1 MSFKENLQYLR
12 GSRNMTQEQLAML
25 LGVSRQAISKWE
37 SEKAYPEMD
46 KLLMLCD
53 MFGVTLD
60 DLVMGDARASAG
72 CGGAGRVDLA
82 ADTDG
87 VAASVG
93 VADAAVGAVPGVIG
107 FAASQVAGM
116 SDSGESDVRDTN
128 PNVCASVSGESDAQG
143 AKTGVQ
149 LSVSPESDTRDGTD
163 IPQSVPRHIVQDVV
177 GYDSH
182 MRRFAW
188 LIAIGVAAIILGVA
202 VGMLFSPEGSV
213 LGPSPVNDV
222 LVTVCTLVGAM
233 VGLALLIPAGIMHGD
248 FRRRHPYV
256 QDFYTNEDKSRAS
269 VVLAIGVAIGAVLI
283 LAGVCVRVFCDEFV
297 ADGDAGWPDSVLLA
311 CVAAAVFCF
320 IMSGM
325 THDKVNVDK
334 YNREAEEE
342 SVREGR
348 SVPHPTMSESDRFYS
363 RLTGAICGV
372 IMLLATVV
380 ALLMLFL
387 GTAGSDADAW
397 MKVFWVPWPIGGV
410 LCGVVDIIVSL
421 VKEARRR

>member
-37 SEKAYPEMD
+37 SDKAYPEMD

-60 DLVMGDARASAG
+60 DLVMGDVRASAG

-87 VAASVG
+87 AAASVG

-116 SDSGESDVRDTN
+116 SD
-128 PNVCASVSGESDAQG
+128 SGESDAQG

-222 LVTVCTLVGAM
+222 LVTVCTLVGAI

-256 QDFYTNEDKSRAS
+256 QDFYTDEDKSRAS

-283 LAGVCVRVFCDEFV
+283 LAGVCVRVFCDELV

-311 CVAAAVFCF
+311 CVAAAAFCF

-387 GTAGSDADAW
+387 GMAGSDVDAW

-410 LCGVVDIIVSL
+410 LCGVVVIIVPL

>member
-60 DLVMGDARASAG
+60 DLVMGDVRASAG
-72 CGGAGRVDLA
+72 CGGARRVDLA

-116 SDSGESDVRDTN
+116 SD
-128 PNVCASVSGESDAQG
+128 SGESDAQG

-348 SVPHPTMSESDRFYS
+348 SVPHPTMSESDRFYR

>member
-37 SEKAYPEMD
+37 SEKSYPEMD

-60 DLVMGDARASAG
+60 DLVMGDVRASAG

-116 SDSGESDVRDTN
+116 SDSGESD
-128 PNVCASVSGESDAQG
+128 AQG

-149 LSVSPESDTRDGTD
+149 LSVSPESDTRDGAD

-348 SVPHPTMSESDRFYS
+348 SVPHPTMSESDRFYR

>member
-60 DLVMGDARASAG
+60 DLVMGDVRASAG

-87 VAASVG
+87 MAASVG

-116 SDSGESDVRDTN
+116 SD
-128 PNVCASVSGESDAQG
+128 SGESDAQG

-182 MRRFAW
+182 MRRFTW

-202 VGMLFSPEGSV
+202 VGMLFLPEGSV

-222 LVTVCTLVGAM
+222 LVTVCTLVGAI

-256 QDFYTNEDKSRAS
+256 QDFYTDEDKSRAS

-283 LAGVCVRVFCDEFV
+283 LAGVCVLVFCDELV

-342 SVREGR
+342 SVHEGR

-387 GTAGSDADAW
+387 GMAGSDVDAW
-397 MKVFWVPWPIGGV
+397 MKVFWVPWQIGGV
-410 LCGVVDIIVSL
+410 LCGVVVIIVPL
-421 VKEARRR
+421 VKAARRR

>member
-60 DLVMGDARASAG
+60 DLVMGDVRASAG

-116 SDSGESDVRDTN
+116 SDSGESD
-128 PNVCASVSGESDAQG
+128 AQG

-149 LSVSPESDTRDGTD
+149 LSVSPESDMRGGTD

-222 LVTVCTLVGAM
+222 LVTVCTLVGAI

-256 QDFYTNEDKSRAS
+256 QDFYTDEDKSRAS

-283 LAGVCVRVFCDEFV
+283 LAGVCVRVFCDELV

-311 CVAAAVFCF
+311 CVAAAAFCF

-387 GTAGSDADAW
+387 GMAGSDVDAW

-410 LCGVVDIIVSL
+410 LCGVVVIIVPL

>member
-60 DLVMGDARASAG
+60 DLVMGDVRASAG

-116 SDSGESDVRDTN
+116 S
-128 PNVCASVSGESDAQG
+128 VSGESDAQG

-163 IPQSVPRHIVQDVV
+163 IPQSVPRHIGQDVV

-222 LVTVCTLVGAM
+222 LVTRYARW
-233 VGLALLIPAGIMHGD
+233 LA
-248 FRRRHPYV
+248 
-256 QDFYTNEDKSRAS
+256 
-269 VVLAIGVAIGAVLI
+269 
-283 LAGVCVRVFCDEFV
+283 
-297 ADGDAGWPDSVLLA
+297 
-311 CVAAAVFCF
+311 
-320 IMSGM
+320 
-325 THDKVNVDK
+325 
-334 YNREAEEE
+334 
-342 SVREGR
+342 
-348 SVPHPTMSESDRFYS
+348 
-363 RLTGAICGV
+363 RL
-372 IMLLATVV
+372 
-380 ALLMLFL
+380 
-387 GTAGSDADAW
+387 S
-397 MKVFWVPWPIGGV
+397 
-410 LCGVVDIIVSL
+410 VSL
-421 VKEARRR
+421 C

>member
-60 DLVMGDARASAG
+60 DLVMGDVRASAG

-93 VADAAVGAVPGVIG
+93 VADAAIGAVPGVIG

-116 SDSGESDVRDTN
+116 SD
-128 PNVCASVSGESDAQG
+128 SGESDAQG

-283 LAGVCVRVFCDEFV
+283 LAGVCVRVFCDEFI

-348 SVPHPTMSESDRFYS
+348 SVPHPTMSESDRFYR

>member
-60 DLVMGDARASAG
+60 DLVMGDVRASAG

-93 VADAAVGAVPGVIG
+93 VGDAAVGEVPGVIG

-116 SDSGESDVRDTN
+116 SD
-128 PNVCASVSGESDAQG
+128 SGESDAQG

-149 LSVSPESDTRDGTD
+149 LSVSPESDTRDGAD

-202 VGMLFSPEGSV
+202 VGMLFLPEGSV

-222 LVTVCTLVGAM
+222 LVTVCTLVGAI

-256 QDFYTNEDKSRAS
+256 QDFYTDEDKSRAS
-269 VVLAIGVAIGAVLI
+269 VVLAIGVAIGVVLI
-283 LAGVCVRVFCDEFV
+283 LAGVCVLVFCDELV

-348 SVPHPTMSESDRFYS
+348 SVPHSTMSESDRFYS

-387 GTAGSDADAW
+387 GMAGSDVDAW

-410 LCGVVDIIVSL
+410 LCGVVGIIVPL

>member
-60 DLVMGDARASAG
+60 DLVMGDVRASAG

-87 VAASVG
+87 MAASVG

-116 SDSGESDVRDTN
+116 SD
-128 PNVCASVSGESDAQG
+128 SGESDAQG

-182 MRRFAW
+182 MRRFTW

-202 VGMLFSPEGSV
+202 VGMLFLPEGSV

-222 LVTVCTLVGAM
+222 LVTVCTLVGAI

-256 QDFYTNEDKSRAS
+256 QDFYTDEDKSRAS

-283 LAGVCVRVFCDEFV
+283 LAGVCVLVFCDELV

-348 SVPHPTMSESDRFYS
+348 SVPHPTMSESDRFYR

>member
-60 DLVMGDARASAG
+60 DLVMGDVRASAG

-93 VADAAVGAVPGVIG
+93 VADAAVGAVLGVIG

-116 SDSGESDVRDTN
+116 
-128 PNVCASVSGESDAQG
+128 SVSGESDAQG

-163 IPQSVPRHIVQDVV
+163 IPQSVPRHIGQDVV

-222 LVTVCTLVGAM
+222 LVTVCTLVGTI

-256 QDFYTNEDKSRAS
+256 QDFYTDEDKSRAS

-283 LAGVCVRVFCDEFV
+283 LAGVCVLVFCDELV

-348 SVPHPTMSESDRFYS
+348 FVPHSTMSESDRFYS

-387 GTAGSDADAW
+387 GMAGSDVDVW

-410 LCGVVDIIVSL
+410 LCGVVGIIVPL

>member
-60 DLVMGDARASAG
+60 DLVMGDVRASAG
-72 CGGAGRVDLA
+72 CGGARRVDLA

-116 SDSGESDVRDTN
+116 SD
-128 PNVCASVSGESDAQG
+128 SGESDAQG

-348 SVPHPTMSESDRFYS
+348 SVPHPTMSESDRFYR

-410 LCGVVDIIVSL
+410 LCGVVDIIMSL

>member
-60 DLVMGDARASAG
+60 DLVMGDVRASAG
-72 CGGAGRVDLA
+72 CGGARRVDLA

-116 SDSGESDVRDTN
+116 SD
-128 PNVCASVSGESDAQG
+128 SGESDAQG

-348 SVPHPTMSESDRFYS
+348 SVPHPTMSESDRFYR

-421 VKEARRR
+421 VKESRRR

>member
-12 GSRNMTQEQLAML
+12 GSRNMTRKQLAML

-60 DLVMGDARASAG
+60 DLVMGDVRASAG
-72 CGGAGRVDLA
+72 CGGARRVDLA

-116 SDSGESDVRDTN
+116 SD
-128 PNVCASVSGESDAQG
+128 SGESDAQG

-348 SVPHPTMSESDRFYS
+348 SVPHPTMSESDRFYR

-410 LCGVVDIIVSL
+410 LCGVVDIIVPL

>member
-60 DLVMGDARASAG
+60 DLVMGDVRASAG

-93 VADAAVGAVPGVIG
+93 GGGDAAVGAVPGVIG

-149 LSVSPESDTRDGTD
+149 LSVSPESDMRGGR
-163 IPQSVPRHIVQDVV
+163 QV
-177 GYDSH
+177 G
-182 MRRFAW
+182 W
-188 LIAIGVAAIILGVA
+188 N
-202 VGMLFSPEGSV
+202 P
-213 LGPSPVNDV
+213 
-222 LVTVCTLVGAM
+222 
-233 VGLALLIPAGIMHGD
+233 
-248 FRRRHPYV
+248 
-256 QDFYTNEDKSRAS
+256 
-269 VVLAIGVAIGAVLI
+269 
-283 LAGVCVRVFCDEFV
+283 
-297 ADGDAGWPDSVLLA
+297 
-311 CVAAAVFCF
+311 
-320 IMSGM
+320 
-325 THDKVNVDK
+325 
-334 YNREAEEE
+334 
-342 SVREGR
+342 
-348 SVPHPTMSESDRFYS
+348 
-363 RLTGAICGV
+363 
-372 IMLLATVV
+372 
-380 ALLMLFL
+380 
-387 GTAGSDADAW
+387 
-397 MKVFWVPWPIGGV
+397 
-410 LCGVVDIIVSL
+410 
-421 VKEARRR
+421 

>member
-60 DLVMGDARASAG
+60 DLVMGDVRASAG

-93 VADAAVGAVPGVIG
+93 VGDAAVGEVPGVIG

-116 SDSGESDVRDTN
+116 SD
-128 PNVCASVSGESDAQG
+128 SGESDAQG

-222 LVTVCTLVGAM
+222 LVTVCTLVGAI

-256 QDFYTNEDKSRAS
+256 QDFYTDEDKSRAS
-269 VVLAIGVAIGAVLI
+269 VVLAIGVAIGTVLI
-283 LAGVCVRVFCDEFV
+283 LAGVCVLVFCDELV

-348 SVPHPTMSESDRFYS
+348 SVPHSTMSESDRFYS

-387 GTAGSDADAW
+387 GMAGSDVDAW
-397 MKVFWVPWPIGGV
+397 MKVFWVPWPIGAV
-410 LCGVVDIIVSL
+410 LCGVVVIIVPL

>member
-60 DLVMGDARASAG
+60 DLVMGDVRASAG

-93 VADAAVGAVPGVIG
+93 VGDAAVGEVPGVIG

-116 SDSGESDVRDTN
+116 SD
-128 PNVCASVSGESDAQG
+128 SGESDAQG

-149 LSVSPESDTRDGTD
+149 LSVSPESDTRDGAD

-387 GTAGSDADAW
+387 GTAGSDVDAW

-410 LCGVVDIIVSL
+410 LCGVVGIIVPL

>member
-60 DLVMGDARASAG
+60 DLVMGDVRASAG

-116 SDSGESDVRDTN
+116 S
-128 PNVCASVSGESDAQG
+128 VSGESDAQG
-143 AKTGVQ
+143 AETGVQ

-163 IPQSVPRHIVQDVV
+163 IPQSVPRHIGQDVV

-222 LVTVCTLVGAM
+222 LVTVCTLVGTI

-256 QDFYTNEDKSRAS
+256 QDFYTDEDKSRAS

-283 LAGVCVRVFCDEFV
+283 LAGVCVLVFCDELV

-348 SVPHPTMSESDRFYS
+348 FVPHSTMSESDRFYS

-387 GTAGSDADAW
+387 GMAGSDVDVW

-410 LCGVVDIIVSL
+410 LCGVVGIIVPL

>member
-60 DLVMGDARASAG
+60 DLVMGDVRASAG

-93 VADAAVGAVPGVIG
+93 VGDAAVGAVPGVIG

-116 SDSGESDVRDTN
+116 
-128 PNVCASVSGESDAQG
+128 SVSGESDAQG

-149 LSVSPESDTRDGTD
+149 LSVSPESDTRDGAD

-297 ADGDAGWPDSVLLA
+297 ADGDSGWPDSVLLA

-387 GTAGSDADAW
+387 GTAGSDADTW

-410 LCGVVDIIVSL
+410 LCGVVGIIVPL

>member
-37 SEKAYPEMD
+37 SEKACPEMD

-60 DLVMGDARASAG
+60 DLVMGDVRASAG

-93 VADAAVGAVPGVIG
+93 VGDAAVGEVPGVIG

-116 SDSGESDVRDTN
+116 SD
-128 PNVCASVSGESDAQG
+128 SGESDAQG

-149 LSVSPESDTRDGTD
+149 LSVSPESDTRDGAD

-387 GTAGSDADAW
+387 GMAGSDVDAW

-410 LCGVVDIIVSL
+410 LCGVVGIIVPL

>member
-60 DLVMGDARASAG
+60 DLVMGDVRASAG

-116 SDSGESDVRDTN
+116 S
-128 PNVCASVSGESDAQG
+128 VSGESDAQG

-163 IPQSVPRHIVQDVV
+163 IPQSVPRHIGQDVV

-222 LVTVCTLVGAM
+222 LVTVCTLVGTI
-233 VGLALLIPAGIMHGD
+233 VGLALLISAGIMHGD

-256 QDFYTNEDKSRAS
+256 QDFYTDEDKSRAS

-283 LAGVCVRVFCDEFV
+283 LAGVCVLVFCDELV

-348 SVPHPTMSESDRFYS
+348 FVPHSTMSESDRFYS

-387 GTAGSDADAW
+387 GMAGSDVDVW

-410 LCGVVDIIVSL
+410 LCGVVGIIVPL

>member
-60 DLVMGDARASAG
+60 DLVMGDVRASAG

-93 VADAAVGAVPGVIG
+93 VGDAAVGEVPGVIG

-116 SDSGESDVRDTN
+116 SD
-128 PNVCASVSGESDAQG
+128 SGESDAQG

-149 LSVSPESDTRDGTD
+149 LSVSPESDTRDGAD

-233 VGLALLIPAGIMHGD
+233 VGLALLIPAGIMHSD

-387 GTAGSDADAW
+387 GMAGSDVDAW

-410 LCGVVDIIVSL
+410 LCGVVGIIVPL